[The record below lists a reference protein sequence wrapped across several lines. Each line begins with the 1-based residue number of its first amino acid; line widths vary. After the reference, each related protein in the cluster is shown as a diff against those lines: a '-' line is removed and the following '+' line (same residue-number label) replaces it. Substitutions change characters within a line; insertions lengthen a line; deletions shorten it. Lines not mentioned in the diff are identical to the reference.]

1 MVRIIAVVA
10 FAFLFSSC
18 SNKSDSVLA
27 VFKAT
32 EEGFLN
38 SNSVVSNSSTV
49 IYHALDE
56 KLLKPE
62 SAQQASVWQPKAM
75 LIKENSAGIIR
86 YLDSLIVELKK
97 GAGLRLENMREVY
110 REDDLEVVSS
120 FFLNKNTGDEL
131 YDRLQKFKSDILAV
145 DPELKKEFGDN
156 SIIITYRFE
165 QEQKSQ
171 KDFTKTF
178 FDGVPAI
185 AAIAILRKL
194 ENNVRVMEN
203 KFIEFCHNKL
213 SSTYGDDFGTV
224 FHPMIAINSSYV
236 KVGDEIKITAG
247 IGTFSIVMQPVITIS
262 GKNMQP
268 GENGVVTYEFNSPL
282 KAGKYLVP
290 VKIEFTKPDGSKGY
304 ITKDIEYTVAE

>member
-18 SNKSDSVLA
+18 SNKSDSLLA
-27 VFKAT
+27 VLKAT

-97 GAGLRLENMREVY
+97 EAGLRLENMIEVY
-110 REDDLEVVSS
+110 REDDLEAVSS

-131 YDRLQKFKSDILAV
+131 YDRLQKYKSDILAV

-165 QEQKSQ
+165 QERKSQ

-178 FDGVPAI
+178 FDDVPAI
-185 AAIAILRKL
+185 AAVAILREL
-194 ENNVRVMEN
+194 ENNVRVLEN
-203 KFIEFCHNKL
+203 QFVTYCFNKIGSTDGDGSFDKFGVIIGQSSNIVKAGDKIE
-213 SSTYGDDFGTV
+213 
-224 FHPMIAINSSYV
+224 
-236 KVGDEIKITAG
+236 ITAG
-247 IGTFSIVMQPVITIS
+247 IGSFSVRANPKITID
-262 GKNMQP
+262 GKEIQM
-268 GENGVVTYEFNSPL
+268 ENAVASYKFKTPL
-282 KAGKYLVP
+282 KAGKYSIP
-290 VKIEFTKPDGSKGY
+290 VKIEYTDVDGSKK
-304 ITKDIEYTVAE
+304 IQTNKVEYNVAE